1 MNLIGHVLTPLSQVS
16 LKYLRKSFDWDNS
29 KLIVTLFFQIQL
41 GPLKPGTFSRTF
53 FEKDGR
59 VTERCVFVKKIR
71 NKFRTKFLFFS
82 FFLNFCNKKTCPF
95 LLLLCFVWFCLVL
108 LSRRIGVKS
117 WRGIE
122 TRRPRA
128 NQPPINERPPASF
141 PPSPTIYIVFIRV
154 QFILFAFFV

>member
-95 LLLLCFVWFCLVL
+95 FVVVVFCLVL
-108 LSRRIGVKS
+108 FGFVV
-117 WRGIE
+117 
-122 TRRPRA
+122 
-128 NQPPINERPPASF
+128 PPNRS
-141 PPSPTIYIVFIRV
+141 
-154 QFILFAFFV
+154 QILAGDRDTTPQGQSAAD